1 MSEQPA
7 RQAGGAHAA
16 SMDPAPAATSTDQ
29 QPRGQRMSRDGKHWR
44 HEHQD
49 NRRRCNRAQG
59 ACRPL
64 RGGLE
69 RTGHRAA
76 PQAHR
81 PAVGRGG
88 RAHPRTTTGGPRD
101 RRDTGHDPHAQAGG
115 HDALQVRVTRSYQQF
130 IAPGEFISGP
140 GTTPRA
146 WTTSSSSTGRWCA
159 PGMARWRPS
168 AWRSLCWTT
177 TAGSRIDYQFIER

>member
-1 MSEQPA
+1 MIEPKELADRYVAVWNEPDTEQRRKRIAQLWAEEGVHILEPPQVV
-7 RQAGGAHAA
+7 RET
-16 SMDPAPAATSTDQ
+16 AATLGMT
-29 QPRGQRMSRDGKHWR
+29 PTLK
-44 HEHQD
+44 
-49 NRRRCNRAQG
+49 
-59 ACRPL
+59 
-64 RGGLE
+64 
-69 RTGHRAA
+69 
-76 PQAHR
+76 
-81 PAVGRGG
+81 
-88 RAHPRTTTGGPRD
+88 
-101 RRDTGHDPHAQAGG
+101 AGG